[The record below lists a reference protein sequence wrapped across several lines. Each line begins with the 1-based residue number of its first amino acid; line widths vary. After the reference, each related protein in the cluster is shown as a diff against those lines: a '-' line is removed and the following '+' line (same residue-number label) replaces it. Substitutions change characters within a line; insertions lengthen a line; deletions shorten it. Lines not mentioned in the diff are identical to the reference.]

1 MPLST
6 HRDIPFNYTSADD
19 AQIVRFL
26 MGEDVWHGIEKLYF
40 QKVSS
45 RLIRLMLRF
54 IGDLFVIHRNPY
66 IFQRILDESA
76 QRNRFFRAIRQD
88 IETFERNTAESP
100 EGRTI
105 ARACRKALAE
115 LIDRISKTEERRR
128 HIQQHL
134 GKWVGAANVRF
145 DPFTLAAHATD
156 ATNWRLHLPEA
167 VVFPSKIEEI
177 PPLVREI
184 AELGLFL
191 LPRGAGT
198 GLTGGA
204 VPTGS
209 GCVVL
214 NTEKLNRILE
224 IGQRSCE
231 GSNGETRTLHFI
243 RLEAGVITE
252 EAMRAASERGLVF
265 ATDPTSSWA
274 CTIGGN
280 IAENA
285 GGKTAVLWG
294 TAIDNLLGYTIV
306 MPDARILHVRRR
318 NHPLRKILPEDT
330 VVFDVYDD
338 RTADRPVQEIR
349 LAASE
354 IRTPGLGKDITNKAL
369 GGLPGIQKEG
379 CDGIIVEA
387 EFILYPRY
395 PFKRTFCLEFFGE
408 DMEEASRVIC
418 DLAAAFPNEGREALM
433 ALEHFDEEYVKAIAY
448 QVKAPSREQPK
459 AVLLID
465 LVGHDP
471 LDIERG
477 EDRLR
482 RVLDPYPDTVMTTAA
497 NDREAEKFWQDR
509 KKMGAIARRTHA
521 FKLNEDI
528 VLPLQAL
535 ADFASFVDLTNGE
548 EDRENQQLAVFQV
561 AAVIETILAEEEGS
575 WKSRKAEEAIALT
588 RDALER
594 IALAGRR
601 ALREERH
608 LNELMRS
615 LRPLLSEFPEALQLM
630 EARIREI
637 RNRLIVIATHMHAGD
652 GNVHVNIPVH
662 ANDLEMM
669 ARAQETADA
678 VMARAVELGGV
689 VSGEHGI
696 GITKF
701 KYLSQERLAAFLE
714 YREGVDPKGRMN
726 PGKLS
731 DPQVPKNSFTP
742 SFSLLGLEAR
752 ILQFGSL
759 EKLAGSIADCIR
771 CGKCK
776 PNCCVFHPDGHL
788 FYHPR
793 NKNLALA
800 ALIEAALYETQRSH
814 RTRFE
819 VLRYLKEIAD
829 HCTICH
835 KCLAPCP
842 VQIDTGEIT
851 VQERHIL
858 REIAGI
864 PVHPATGLVLSYLES
879 RSRSTN
885 RLARKILIDWGS
897 GVQRTLYRLIRRL
910 PLSVEE
916 MRLPGFDHLRAPLP
930 PATIGTLADGL
941 PPRRFNQMVLLE
953 PQGAFSRTVLY
964 FPGCGSERLNAR
976 IGRAAVYV
984 LLKSGYRVLLP
995 PAYLCCGFPAWAN
1008 ARGDMHERIQLRNTI
1023 IFSQMGDMFGRKEIA
1038 ACVVSCGTCREAL
1051 QRMAVTE
1058 LLDCPLEDAARW
1070 VLRHGWSIRSSES
1083 VLYHRPCHDSLD
1095 GQAVSLLEGT
1105 IGLRV
1110 VSTPNCCSEAGTLA
1124 TSSPEIAS
1132 PLRLRKRSSLERV
1145 LKDSQGKISSLQHPA
1160 LLTNCPACIQGLGRL
1175 EDLPVRPLHILEEM
1189 AFLLGGGQ
1197 WEEALQS
1204 AMTHAVTMTF

>member
-6 HRDIPFNYTSADD
+6 RRDIPFNYTSADD

-26 MGEDVWHGIEKLYF
+26 MGEDVWYAVEKLYF
-40 QKVSS
+40 RKVSG

-66 IFQRILDESA
+66 VFQRILDGSA
-76 QRNRFFRAIRQD
+76 QRNRFFQAVRQD
-88 IETFERNTAESP
+88 IDTFERNTADSP

-105 ARACRKALAE
+105 ARACRAAFAE
-115 LIDRISKTEERRR
+115 LLDRVSKTEDSRRR
-128 HIQQHL
+128 LQQRL
-134 GKWVGAANVRF
+134 GKWVGMENVRF

-167 VVFPSKIEEI
+167 VVFPSKADEI

-184 AELGLFL
+184 AETGRFI

-204 VPTGS
+204 VPTGAS
-209 GCVVL
+209 CVVI
-214 NTEKLNRILE
+214 NVEKLNRILD
-224 IGQRSCE
+224 IGERSCE
-231 GSNGETRTLHFI
+231 APDGQMRTLHFI

-306 MPDARILHVRRR
+306 MPDARVLHVRRR

-338 RTADRPVQEIR
+338 RYPERPVQEIR

-395 PFKRTFCLEFFGE
+395 PYKRTFCLEFFGE

-418 DLAAAFPNEGREALM
+418 DIAAAFPNEGREALM
-433 ALEHFDEEYVKAIAY
+433 ALEHFDEEYVKAIDY

-471 LDIERG
+471 MEIERG

-482 RVLDPYPDTVMTTAA
+482 RVLDPYPDTVMTTAE

-528 VLPLQAL
+528 VLPLEAL

-548 EDRENQQLAVFQV
+548 EDRENQQLAVFQI

-575 WKSRKAEEAIALT
+575 WKARKAEEAIALT
-588 RDALER
+588 RGALER

-601 ALREERH
+601 ALREEQH
-608 LNELMRS
+608 LNELMRG
-615 LRPLLSEFPEALQLM
+615 LRTLLSEFPEALQFM
-630 EARIREI
+630 ETRMREI
-637 RNRLIVIATHMHAGD
+637 RSRLIVIGTHMHAGD

-669 ARAQETADA
+669 SRASEIADA
-678 VMARAVELGGV
+678 IMARAVELGGV

-714 YREGVDPKGRMN
+714 YRAGIDPKGRMN

-731 DPQVPKNSFTP
+731 DPLVPRNSFTP

-776 PNCCVFHPDGHL
+776 PNCCFFHPQGHH
-788 FYHPR
+788 FYYPR

-800 ALIEAALYETQRSH
+800 ALIEAVLYETQRSH
-814 RTRFE
+814 QTRFE
-819 VLRYLKEIAD
+819 ALRYLKEIAD

-842 VQIDTGEIT
+842 VQIDTGEIS
-851 VQERHIL
+851 VQERRIL
-858 REIAGI
+858 REVAGI
-864 PVHPATGLVLSYLES
+864 PVHPVTGLVLTYLES

-885 RLARKILIDWGS
+885 RLLRKTLIEWGS
-897 GVQRTLYRLIRRL
+897 GVQRTLHRLIRVL
-910 PLSVEE
+910 PLPAETAS
-916 MRLPGFDHLRAPLP
+916 LPGFDYLKAPLP
-930 PATIGTLADGL
+930 PATVGTLADGMPL
-941 PPRRFNQMVLLE
+941 RRFNQMVLLE
-953 PQGAFSRTVLY
+953 PEKTFSPAVLY

-976 IGRAAVYV
+976 IGRAAIYV
-984 LLKSGYRVLLP
+984 LLQSGYRVLLP
-995 PAYLCCGFPAWAN
+995 PAFLCCGFPAWAN
-1008 ARGDMHERIQLRNTI
+1008 ARTDMHERIQLRNTI
-1023 IFSQMGDMFGRKEIA
+1023 IFSQMGDMFGRGEIA

-1051 QRMAVTE
+1051 LRMSVSE
-1058 LLDCPLEDAARW
+1058 LLDCPVEDAACW
-1070 VLRHGWSIRSSES
+1070 VLRHGWSIRSSGC
-1083 VLYHRPCHDSLD
+1083 VLYHRPCHDSTV
-1095 GQAVSLLEGT
+1095 GQAVPFLEGV

-1110 VSTPNCCSEAGTLA
+1110 FSVPNCCSEAGTLA
-1124 TSSPEIAS
+1124 TSSPEIAA
-1132 PLRLRKRSSLERV
+1132 PLRMRKRRSIERV
-1145 LKDSQGKISSLQHPA
+1145 LLDIEESRRKVPT
-1160 LLTNCPACIQGLGRL
+1160 LLTNCPACIQGLARI
-1175 EDLPVRPLHILEEM
+1175 EEPHVQARHILEEM
-1189 AFLLGGGQ
+1189 ALLMGGPN
-1197 WEEALQS
+1197 WEKAFWNAIRHS
-1204 AMTHAVTMTF
+1204 VTLTF

>member
-6 HRDIPFNYTSADD
+6 RRDIPFNYTSADD

-26 MGEDVWHGIEKLYF
+26 LGEEVWHAIETLYF
-40 QKVSS
+40 KKVSR

-54 IGDLFVIHRNPY
+54 IGDLFVICRNPY
-66 IFQRILDESA
+66 VFQRLLDEPA
-76 QRNRFFRAIRQD
+76 LRNRFFRAVRQD
-88 IETFERNTAESP
+88 IDTFERNTAHSP
-100 EGRTI
+100 EGRRI
-105 ARACRKALAE
+105 ARACRAAYVE
-115 LIDRISKTEERRR
+115 WTERVSKTQERRR
-128 HIQQHL
+128 WMQQRL
-134 GKWVGAANVRF
+134 GKWVGAENVRF
-145 DPFTLAAHATD
+145 DPVTLAAHATD

-167 VVFPSKIEEI
+167 VVFPSKTEEI

-184 AELGLFL
+184 VDLGLFM

-209 GCVVL
+209 GCVVI
-214 NTEKLNRILE
+214 NAEKLNHILD
-224 IGQRSCE
+224 IGERTCE
-231 GSNGETRTLHFI
+231 MPDGRRQTLHFI

-306 MPDARILHVRRR
+306 MPDARVLHVRRR

-338 RTADRPVQEIR
+338 RYPDHPVQKIR

-369 GGLPGIQKEG
+369 GGLPGVQKEG

-387 EFILYPRY
+387 EFVLYPRY

-418 DLAAAFPNEGREALM
+418 DIAAAFPNEGREALM
-433 ALEHFDEEYVKAIAY
+433 ALEHFDEEYVKAIDY

-471 LDIERG
+471 VEIERG

-482 RVLDPYPDTVMTTAA
+482 RVLDPYPDTVMTTAG

-509 KKMGAIARRTHA
+509 KRMGAIARRTHA

-528 VLPLQAL
+528 VLPLEAL

-548 EDRENQQLAVFQV
+548 EDRENQQLVVFQM
-561 AAVIETILAEEEGS
+561 AAVIETILAKEEGS
-575 WKSRKAEEAIALT
+575 WKARKAEEAMALT

-594 IALAGRR
+594 IALAGRT
-601 ALREERH
+601 ALRQQRH
-608 LNELMRS
+608 LQELMRS
-615 LRPLLSEFPEALQLM
+615 LRTLLSEFPEALQLM
-630 EARIREI
+630 ESRMQEI

-669 ARAQETADA
+669 ARASETADA

-701 KYLSQERLAAFLE
+701 KYLSEERLAAFLE
-714 YREGVDPKGRMN
+714 YRSGIDPKGRMN

-731 DPQVPKNSFTP
+731 DPLVPKNSFTP

-759 EKLAGSIADCIR
+759 EKLARSIADCIR

-776 PNCCVFHPDGHL
+776 PSCCVFHPEGNL
-788 FYHPR
+788 FFHPR

-800 ALIEAALYETQRSH
+800 ALIEAVLYETQRSH
-814 RTRFE
+814 RTGFDG
-819 VLRYLKEIAD
+819 LGYLKEIAD

-835 KCLAPCP
+835 KCLPPCP
-842 VQIDTGEIT
+842 VRIDTGEIS
-851 VQERHIL
+851 VQERGIL
-858 REIAGI
+858 REITGI
-864 PVHPATGLVLSYLES
+864 SVHPATGLVLSYLEN

-885 RLARKILIDWGS
+885 RLFRKILIEWGS
-897 GVQRTLYRLIRRL
+897 GVQRTLVRLVRTL
-910 PLSVEE
+910 PLPAE
-916 MRLPGFDHLRAPLP
+916 LRKHPLLAHMKSPLP
-930 PATIGTLADGL
+930 AASAGTLADMIL
-941 PPRRFNQMVLLE
+941 AHRFNQMVLLE
-953 PQGAFSRTVLY
+953 TEGPGGQTVLY
-964 FPGCGSERLNAR
+964 FPGCGSERLNAG
-976 IGRAAVYV
+976 IGKAAIYV
-984 LLKSGYRVLLP
+984 LLRAGYRVLLP
-995 PAYLCCGFPAWAN
+995 PASLCCGFPAWAN
-1008 ARGDMHERIQLRNTI
+1008 AKIDMHERIQLRNTI
-1023 IFSQMGDMFGRKEIA
+1023 IFSQMGDMFGRGEIA
-1038 ACVVSCGTCREAL
+1038 ACVVSCGTCKEAL
-1051 QRMAVTE
+1051 DRMAASEILGAPV
-1058 LLDCPLEDAARW
+1058 EDAAEW
-1070 VLRHGWSIRSSES
+1070 VLRHGWSVRGSKR
-1083 VLYHRPCHDSLD
+1083 VLYHRPCHDSLE
-1095 GQAVSLLEGT
+1095 GNAVPLMERRL
-1105 IGLRV
+1105 GLSV
-1110 VSTPNCCSEAGTLA
+1110 LPTAHCCSEAGTLA
-1124 TSSPEIAS
+1124 TSRPDIADV
-1132 PLRLRKRSSLERV
+1132 LRMRKRHCL
-1145 LKDSQGKISSLQHPA
+1145 GTA
-1160 LLTNCPACIQGLGRL
+1160 LLNADPNPTHRKPTVLVTNCPACIQGLGRL
-1175 EDLPVRPLHILEEM
+1175 SDLPIRVHHLLEEM
-1189 AFLLGGGQ
+1189 AVMAGGPDWERSLLSMIRKPIV
-1197 WEEALQS
+1197 L
-1204 AMTHAVTMTF
+1204 TF